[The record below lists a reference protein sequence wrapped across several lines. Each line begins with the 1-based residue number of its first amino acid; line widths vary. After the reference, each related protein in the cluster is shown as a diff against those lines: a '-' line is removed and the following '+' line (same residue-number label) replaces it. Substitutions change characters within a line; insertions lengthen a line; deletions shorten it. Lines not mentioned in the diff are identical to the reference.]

1 MDKNQIVEAFNKHML
16 DFILDVERVFPNDM
30 EIKTTRKSM
39 KQSFML
45 VPRAIIRMFYDNFAV
60 IYGKEIEKGD
70 LGFFIDNDYEAKHG
84 EDIKEDP
91 SLLDKINE
99 LREPVRNMTDA
110 DKQNVI
116 KYLQNL
122 KKLAELY
129 TIVRKGKN

>member
-16 DFILDVERVFPNDM
+16 DFVLDVERVFPNDM
-30 EIKTTRKSM
+30 EIKATRKSM
-39 KQSFML
+39 KQTFML
-45 VPRAIIRMFYDNFAV
+45 MPRAIIRMFYDNFAV
-60 IYGKEIEKGD
+60 IYGKEIERGD
-70 LGFFIDNDYEAKHG
+70 LAFFIDNDYKAKHG

-91 SLLDKINE
+91 TLLDKINE
-99 LREPVRNMTDA
+99 LREPVRNMTVN

-129 TIVRKGKN
+129 TIMRKGKN